1 MVNGIIARV
10 SRGSVMDQVY
20 LPKNRSSALGIG
32 EYVVIAP
39 ALQKKQITPYYYNA
53 QNIEPIKAEII
64 QGILSNSEAENIII
78 AGSFLEKG
86 FNFEDIDII
95 VINGE
100 GKAIEKYAE
109 TAFGLKAHIINMKY
123 DTLRTGLNTDPLF
136 QMILSRFAAKE
147 RLLLN
152 IKQEI
157 NYKLLDM
164 HLLKSKIL
172 PEQFE
177 HLNGIEKFIL
187 TRNMVA
193 IRLFIEGKTA
203 TIDKVNKEINNLFGK
218 DAASKLLEN
227 TMEKLPFTAKYK
239 EIYRKV
245 FNAIMDGISHNA
257 KQKQAG

>member
-1 MVNGIIARV
+1 MVNEIIARV

-20 LPKNRSSALGIG
+20 LPKNRPSALGIG

-39 ALQKKQITPYYYNA
+39 ALKKKQIAPYYYNV

-64 QGILSNSEAENIII
+64 QGILSNIDAENIII

-86 FNFEDIDII
+86 FSFDDIDII

-100 GKAIEKYAE
+100 GKAIEEYAK

-123 DTLRTGLNTDPLF
+123 GTLREGLNTDPLF
-136 QMILSRFAAKE
+136 QVILSRFASKE

-152 IKQEI
+152 IKPII

-164 HLLKSKIL
+164 HLLKSKLL

-177 HLNGIEKFIL
+177 HLNGKEKYKL
-187 TRNMVA
+187 ARNMVA
-193 IRLFIEGKTA
+193 IKLFIEGKTA
-203 TIDKVNKEINNLFGK
+203 TIEKTNKEIDNLFGK

-227 TMEKLPFTAKYK
+227 TIEKAPFTAKYRDV
-239 EIYRKV
+239 YRKV
-245 FNAIMDGISHNA
+245 FNAIMDGISHA
-257 KQKQAG
+257 KQKQAD

>member
-1 MVNGIIARV
+1 MEIIARV
-10 SRGSVMDQVY
+10 SRGTKMDQIY

-32 EYVVIAP
+32 EYVTIAP
-39 ALQKKQITPYYYNA
+39 ALQKKQIAPYYYNA
-53 QNIEPIKAEII
+53 QKIEPIKAEII
-64 QGILSNSEAENIII
+64 QEILNNTEAENIII

-86 FNFEDIDII
+86 FNFDDIDII

-123 DTLRTGLNTDPLF
+123 DTLRAGLNTDPLF
-136 QMILSRFAAKE
+136 QMILGRFAAKE
-147 RLLLN
+147 RILLN
-152 IKQEI
+152 INPII

-164 HLLKSKIL
+164 HLLKSKLL

-177 HLNGIEKFIL
+177 HLNGKEKYKL
-187 TRNMVA
+187 TRNMIA
-193 IRLFIEGKTA
+193 IKLFLEGKTA
-203 TIDKVNKEINNLFGK
+203 TIEKVNKEIENLFGK
-218 DAASKLLEN
+218 NAASKLLEN

-239 EIYRKV
+239 ETYRKV
-245 FNAIMDGISHNA
+245 FNAIMDGISNA